1 MINFPGGEGKVQDKH
16 GLLCFTRIRGDADR
30 CPLTKG
36 FKLCT
41 KTVYPFQTPARILDE
56 QTFLGHLFFFS
67 FFSFPF
73 SIVFFPFSFVMGKSF
88 FGSINKKEK
97 ETSGERSPTVS
108 DVDSMSIKH
117 AEPGTGS
124 QFKEFIKTVISFTGD
139 LSSLTCPAFFLNGLS
154 LLEYG

>member
-1 MINFPGGEGKVQDKH
+1 MS
-16 GLLCFTRIRGDADR
+16 
-30 CPLTKG
+30 
-36 FKLCT
+36 
-41 KTVYPFQTPARILDE
+41 LDE
-56 QTFLGHLFFFS
+56 RLQIVHQNGISFSNSCAHLGRTDVFGPHLFS
-67 FFSFPF
+67 FFSFP